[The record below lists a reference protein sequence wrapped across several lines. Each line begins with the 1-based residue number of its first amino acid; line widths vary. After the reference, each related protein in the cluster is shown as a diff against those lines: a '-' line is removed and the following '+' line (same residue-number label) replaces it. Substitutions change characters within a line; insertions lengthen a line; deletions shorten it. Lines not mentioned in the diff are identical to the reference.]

1 MKETDNMKLS
11 TEKLIKLITPEIKS
25 YLHDAY
31 QETIAQTIRNGRLD
45 SKDPMY
51 LPPDVLS
58 IAKHHYDIL
67 LKRSATLTDKDL
79 EILNLYISA
88 LPNTINQRSQSKAMT
103 DFIDD
108 FTTFLMYIG
117 LWITHV
123 YAPSYELSVF
133 VESRRKDLTGELIK
147 LLLKSVEQAYNNS
160 NNVVCSL
167 QAPEI
172 RDLFGIRF
180 IIDNTNDT
188 KILLNVVK
196 IIVSILTNPLSE
208 EHQQFYNWVQTS
220 TISYGGS
227 SIPKEKLLQ
236 FCDYTLKMSNEKNY
250 ICKPKDNGY
259 KTWQATLSI
268 NKPSPKVCGSMFELQ
283 ARTSEMHEKAE
294 YGYIDDD
301 GNEQGHDHY
310 KQQVH
315 QLKKEIFSIDNYTR
329 GGILYY
335 NPIIGYD
342 KDGVDKA
349 KLIAQRTSSIHV
361 VPVTS
366 AVSE

>member
-1 MKETDNMKLS
+1 MKLS

-31 QETIAQTIRNGRLD
+31 QETIAQTIQDGRLNP
-45 SKDPMY
+45 KEEKY
-51 LPPDVLS
+51 LPSDVLS
-58 IAKHHYDIL
+58 IAKHHYDL
-67 LKRSATLTDKDL
+67 LCNRPTTLTGKDL
-79 EILNLYISA
+79 EILNLYIA
-88 LPNTINQRSQSKAMT
+88 GLPNTINQRSQSKAMT

-117 LWITHV
+117 LWINHV
-123 YAPSYELSVF
+123 YAPEYELSVF

-147 LLLKSVEQAYNNS
+147 LLISSVEQAYNNS
-160 NNVVCSL
+160 DHSVLSL

-172 RDLFGIRF
+172 RDLFGSRI
-180 IIDNTNDT
+180 IIDNNNDP
-188 KILLNVVK
+188 KILLKVVK
-196 IIVSILTNPLSE
+196 IIVSILTNPLSV
-208 EHQQFYNWVQTS
+208 EHQKFYNWVKTA

-227 SIPKEKLLQ
+227 PIPRERLLP
-236 FCDYTLKMSNEKNY
+236 FCEYTLKMSHEKNY
-250 ICKPKDNGY
+250 VLNPKDNGY
-259 KTWQATLSI
+259 KTWQATFSI
-268 NKPSPKVCGSMFELQ
+268 SNTSPKACGSMFELQ

-294 YGYIDDD
+294 YGYIDSD
-301 GNEQGHDHY
+301 GNDQRHDLY
-310 KQQVH
+310 KRELH
-315 QLKKEIFSIDNYTR
+315 LLKKEIFSIDDYPR

-335 NPIIGYD
+335 NPTIGYD

-366 AVSE
+366 TP

>member
-1 MKETDNMKLS
+1 MKLS
-11 TEKLIKLITPEIKS
+11 TEKLIKLITPEIIS

-31 QETIAQTIRNGRLD
+31 QETIAQTIRDGRLD
-45 SKDPMY
+45 LKDPKY

-58 IAKHHYDIL
+58 IAKHHYDVL
-67 LKRSATLTDKDL
+67 HKRPAALTDKDL
-79 EILNLYISA
+79 KILNLYIA
-88 LPNTINQRSQSKAMT
+88 GLPNTINQRSQSKAMT

-117 LWITHV
+117 LWINHV
-123 YAPSYELSVF
+123 YVPDYELSVF
-133 VESRRKDLTGELIK
+133 VESRRKDLTGELLK

-160 NNVVCSL
+160 NNFVCSL

-172 RDLFGIRF
+172 RDLFGIRI
-180 IIDNTNDT
+180 IIDNNNDT

-208 EHQQFYNWVQTS
+208 EYQQFYNWVRTS
-220 TISYGGS
+220 TASYGGS
-227 SIPKEKLLQ
+227 SIPRERLLQ
-236 FCDYTLKMSNEKNY
+236 FCEYTLKMSYEKNY

-259 KTWQATLSI
+259 KTWQATFSI
-268 NKPSPKVCGSMFELQ
+268 YKPSPNVCGSMFELQ
-283 ARTSEMHEKAE
+283 ARNSKMHEKAE
-294 YGYIDDD
+294 YGYIDSN
-301 GNEQGHDHY
+301 GNNQGHDLY
-310 KQQVH
+310 KQKLH
-315 QLKKEIFSIDNYTR
+315 QLKKEIFSIDDYPH

-335 NPIIGYD
+335 NPTIGYD

-366 AVSE
+366 VPE